1 MVVVSWDKISQQYVG
16 RHSAV
21 KWVLTTDEDIS
32 HGLGTSVAA
41 VPAMPG
47 NVTTRIP
54 VVGISSRPEPD
65 PRISRSTVVL
75 VVAYDAD
82 PGLGAASPV
91 CNDVES
97 LPVASPLQGWTRHQA
112 LPAVTADSRRSVIP
126 VSNERMKRRGLLVD
140 WQELHFS
147 ADFHSKADASKG
159 RVPVG
164 GQFGFLSV
172 EPSLASFFVISVLVC
187 PVIWVVTK
195 GVLRKNNNQE
205 KEKNRK
211 NEK

>member
-1 MVVVSWDKISQQYVG
+1 
-16 RHSAV
+16 
-21 KWVLTTDEDIS
+21 
-32 HGLGTSVAA
+32 
-41 VPAMPG
+41 MPG

-82 PGLGAASPV
+82 PGLGKAILV

-97 LPVASPLQGWTRHQA
+97 LPVASPLQGRTRHQV
-112 LPAVTADSRRSVIP
+112 LPAVTADSRRSVFP
-126 VSNERMKRRGLLVD
+126 VSNERVKRRGLLVD
-140 WQELHFS
+140 WQEIHLS
-147 ADFHSKADASKG
+147 SYFHSEADASER

-187 PVIWVVTK
+187 PVIWVVIK